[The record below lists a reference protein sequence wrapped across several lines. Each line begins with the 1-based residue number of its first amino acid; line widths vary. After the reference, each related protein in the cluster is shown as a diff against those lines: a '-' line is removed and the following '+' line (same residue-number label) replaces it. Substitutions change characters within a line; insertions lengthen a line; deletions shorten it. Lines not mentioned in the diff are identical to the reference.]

1 MRSSACARWAQ
12 GLALSFVL
20 LCAGTPRAG
29 QVEVLHWWT
38 SGGEARSVA
47 ELKRLLAAD
56 GHTWRDFAVVGGGGD
71 SAVSVLRSR
80 VLAGN
85 PPAAAQIKGPAIQEW
100 GRLNVL
106 ANLDEVARRQ
116 QWDAQLPRVVADVM
130 KVNGRYAAV
139 PVNVHRVNW
148 LWINRQAL
156 RKAEARAPTSWDE
169 FFEVAEKMRKA
180 GIVPVAH
187 GGQPWQEFT
196 TFEVVA
202 LGVGGA
208 DFYRRAFVQLDP
220 QALNSDTMARV
231 LATFR
236 RIKGYTDP
244 GAPGRDWNLATAMV
258 IRGEAGMQF
267 MGDWAKGEF
276 LAAGKAPNKDFLCVS
291 APGTSRAFIF
301 NVDSFAMFRLKDV
314 QATQAQHALAATI
327 MSREFQEAFNLNK
340 GSIPVGTGVDMGR
353 FDLCAQESSAYFVAS
368 NMVNAL
374 VPSVAHKMVQPDAVE
389 GPLRDAVAAYW
400 NDERM
405 SAEQAM
411 QRFAAVARA
420 K

>member
-1 MRSSACARWAQ
+1 MLLSLAMLAAQ
-12 GLALSFVL
+12 A
-20 LCAGTPRAG
+20 AGAG

-38 SGGEARSVA
+38 SGGEAKSVA
-47 ELKRLLAAD
+47 ELKRMLAAE

-85 PPAAAQIKGPAIQEW
+85 PPAAAQIKGPGIQEW
-100 GRLNVL
+100 GRMGVL
-106 ANLDEVARRQ
+106 ANLDDVAKRQ
-116 QWDAQLPRVVADVM
+116 QWDSQLPKVVADVM

-156 RKAEARAPTSWDE
+156 RKAGARAPTTWDE
-169 FFEVAEKMRKA
+169 FFDAADKMRKA

-202 LGVGGA
+202 LGVGGP

-220 QALNSDTMARV
+220 KALNGDVMAQV
-231 LATFR
+231 LQTFR
-236 RIKGYTDP
+236 RIKEYTDP
-244 GAPGRDWNLATAMV
+244 QAPGRDWNLATGMV

-276 LAAGKAPNKDFLCVS
+276 LAAGKEPNKDFLCVS

-301 NVDSFAMFRLKDV
+301 NVDSFAMFRLQDP
-314 QATQAQHALAATI
+314 QATKAQHALAATI
-327 MSREFQEAFNLNK
+327 MSREFQEVFNLNK
-340 GSIPVGTGVDMGR
+340 GSVPVGTGVNMAR

-389 GPLRDAVAAYW
+389 GALREAVAAYW
-400 NDERM
+400 NDDRITAQE
-405 SAEQAM
+405 AM
-411 QRFAAVARA
+411 QRFVASTRP

>member
-1 MRSSACARWAQ
+1 MKSRRCARAVQGMLLSLAVLAAQ
-12 GLALSFVL
+12 A
-20 LCAGTPRAG
+20 AGAG

-38 SGGEARSVA
+38 SGGEAKSVA
-47 ELKRLLAAD
+47 ELKRMLAAE
-56 GHTWRDFAVVGGGGD
+56 GHTWRDFAVVGGGGE

-85 PPAAAQIKGPAIQEW
+85 PPAAAQIKGPGIQEW
-100 GRLNVL
+100 GRMGVL
-106 ANLDEVARRQ
+106 ANLDEVAKRQ
-116 QWDAQLPRVVADVM
+116 QWDSQLPKVVADVM

-156 RKAEARAPTSWDE
+156 RRAGARAPTTWDE
-169 FFEVAEKMRKA
+169 FFDAADKMRKA

-202 LGVGGA
+202 LGVGGP
-208 DFYRRAFVQLDP
+208 DFYRRAFAQLDP
-220 QALNSDTMARV
+220 KALNGDVMAQV
-231 LATFR
+231 LQTFR
-236 RIKGYTDP
+236 RIKDYTDP
-244 GAPGRDWNLATAMV
+244 GAPGRDWNLATGMV

-276 LAAGKAPNKDFLCVS
+276 LAAGKEPNKDFLCVS

-301 NVDSFAMFRLKDV
+301 NVDSFAMFRLQDA

-327 MSREFQEAFNLNK
+327 MSREFQEVFNLNK
-340 GSIPVGTGVDMGR
+340 GSVPVGTGVNMGR

-368 NMVNAL
+368 NMINAL
-374 VPSVAHKMVQPDAVE
+374 VPSVAHKMVQPDAIE
-389 GPLRDAVAAYW
+389 GALREAVAAYW
-400 NDERM
+400 NDDRITPQE
-405 SAEQAM
+405 AM
-411 QRFAAVARA
+411 PRFVSSPRA